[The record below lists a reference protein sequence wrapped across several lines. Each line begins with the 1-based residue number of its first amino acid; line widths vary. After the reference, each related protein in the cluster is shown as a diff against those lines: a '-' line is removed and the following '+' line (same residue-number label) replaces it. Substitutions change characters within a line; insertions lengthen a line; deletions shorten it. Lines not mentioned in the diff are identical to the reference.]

1 MARKKEKLD
10 KKQQTAQDFTN
21 TAEIEDCFLYTR
33 DGYIAAYIK
42 ILPISIALLSLRE
55 QKTLIK
61 QITSEL
67 STEKEPFH
75 FLAVSRPVD
84 ITPLLDQYTEMRKNT
99 DNPVQKDLLRNEIEE
114 ISRFSFSNEVVERQF
129 YFYIYQKYTED
140 SEGELKKHISEFA
153 RHFEHAG
160 MKTEIL
166 KQSDIIR
173 LCNLVN
179 NPAVIT
185 MEDEDIKPTI
195 PILKEKEAQMNG

>member
-1 MARKKEKLD
+1 M
-10 KKQQTAQDFTN
+10 
-21 TAEIEDCFLYTR
+21 
-33 DGYIAAYIK
+33 
-42 ILPISIALLSLRE
+42 PISIALLSFRE

-67 STEKEPFH
+67 STEKDPFH

-84 ITPLLDQYTEMRKNT
+84 ITLLLDQYTELRKDT
-99 DNPVQKDLLRNEIEE
+99 DNPIQKDLLRYEIEE

-129 YFYIYQKYTED
+129 YFYIYEKYTED
-140 SEGELKKHISEFA
+140 SERELKKHISDFA
-153 RHFEHAG
+153 RHFEHTG
-160 MKTEIL
+160 IKTEIL
-166 KQSDIIR
+166 KQADIIR

-195 PILKEKEAQMNG
+195 PILKEKEVQMNG

>member
-21 TAEIEDCFLYTR
+21 VAEIEDCFLYTR
-33 DGYIAAYIK
+33 DGYIVSYIK
-42 ILPISIALLSLRE
+42 ILPISIALLSFRE

-67 STEKEPFH
+67 STEKDPFH

-84 ITPLLDQYTEMRKNT
+84 ITLLLDQYTELRKDT
-99 DNPVQKDLLRNEIEE
+99 DNPIQKDLLRYEIEE

-129 YFYIYQKYTED
+129 YFYIYEKYTED
-140 SEGELKKHISEFA
+140 SERELEKHISDFA
-153 RHFEHAG
+153 RHFEHTG
-160 MKTEIL
+160 IKTEIL
-166 KQSDIIR
+166 KQADIIR
-173 LCNLVN
+173 LCNLVD

-195 PILKEKEAQMNG
+195 PVLKGKEAQING